1 MCLRY
6 QRFGVVDERN
16 ERAKVWEE
24 YFVDDTEPLIAQ
36 AHVETLRR
44 YAQKVP
50 NIIES
55 FSSNWK
61 QAIEKINN
69 EVMQTFPN
77 FKNGTNILQMTLSS
91 LVQYY
96 HRLHRVLQHE
106 VFAQYTNQL
115 VNVHTIMI
123 EVKKYKSNF

>member
-1 MCLRY
+1 
-6 QRFGVVDERN
+6 VPPAPERVPALS
-16 ERAKVWEE
+16 RADKV
-24 YFVDDTEPLIAQ
+24 A
-36 AHVETLRR
+36 
-44 YAQKVP
+44 

-55 FSSNWK
+55 FSANWK
-61 QAIEKINN
+61 QAIEAING

-77 FKNGTNILQMTLSS
+77 FKNGTNILQVTNVCAHAVMWAGRLQMTLSS

-115 VNVHTIMI
+115 VNVHTIMV